1 MQKRKAYENCFSMP
15 RIFTCNSIWW
25 IVFLAVDL
33 AQEISEMGHNVTI
46 YTTDL
51 DFSNGS
57 NKFNKKLPRIEK
69 FEKFLINRTHVWF
82 SLKLFFV
89 NTSMSKEIENDKPDI
104 IHTIGLR
111 SFQSII
117 AWRVSK
123 KLNIP
128 LVVSDQGGL
137 TTHPFLA
144 ESGFFLK
151 TLYKIQDFFIKK
163 IINDASVISVANE
176 YEQKIFSSLNKKS
189 RIEIIRNGVNLKK
202 LVSKHNFK
210 EKYQINSNFILFV
223 GRFSK
228 SKGIETLINA
238 FSIVKNELKDSDI
251 RLVIMGVDFGYQ
263 AEMEKLIKKLNLSE
277 EIKVIKNPP
286 RDDVISAYG
295 ESEFLVLP
303 SQWELSPLVPL
314 ESFAFKK
321 PVISTNSHG
330 IPYTVQNNKNGILV
344 EPENS
349 LELSNAIVKLLNDSK
364 LREKLGLSGYNFVN
378 EECNCV
384 SMAKNSLKLYEN
396 ILEEMQNE
404 LNNE

>member
-1 MQKRKAYENCFSMP
+1 MNIALVCPASLPATQFGG
-15 RIFTCNSIWW
+15 

-33 AQEISEMGHNVTI
+33 AREISEMGHNVTI

-51 DFSNGS
+51 DFTNGS
-57 NKFNKKLPRIEK
+57 NKFNKTLPRLEK
-69 FEKFLINRTHVWF
+69 FEKFSINRTHAWF

-117 AWRVSK
+117 AWRVAK

-137 TTHPFLA
+137 TTHPFL
-144 ESGFFLK
+144 EQSGFLMSFHNKNKL
-151 TLYKIQDFFIKK
+151 FFIRK

-189 RIEIIRNGVNLKK
+189 RIEIIRNGINLKK

-251 RLVIMGVDFGYQ
+251 HLVIMGVDFGYQ

-349 LELSNAIVKLLNDSK
+349 LELSNAIVKLLNDSE

-384 SMAKNSLKLYEN
+384 SMAKNSLKLYED

>member
-1 MQKRKAYENCFSMP
+1 MKIALVCPASLPATQFGG
-15 RIFTCNSIWW
+15 

-69 FEKFLINRTHVWF
+69 FGKFLINRTHVWF

-151 TLYKIQDFFIKK
+151 ILYKIQDFFIKK

-238 FSIVKNELKDSDI
+238 FNIVKNELKDSEI
-251 RLVIMGVDFGYQ
+251 HLVIMGVDFGYQ

-349 LELSNAIVKLLNDSK
+349 LELSNAIMKLLNDTE
-364 LREKLGLSGYNFVN
+364 LREKLGQSGYNFVN

-384 SMAKNSLKLYEN
+384 SMAKNSLKLYED

>member
-1 MQKRKAYENCFSMP
+1 MKIALVCPASLPATQFGG
-15 RIFTCNSIWW
+15 

-69 FEKFLINRTHVWF
+69 FGKFLINRTHVWF

-238 FSIVKNELKDSDI
+238 FSIVKNELKDSNI
-251 RLVIMGVDFGYQ
+251 HLVIMGVDFGYQ

-349 LELSNAIVKLLNDSK
+349 LELSNAIMKLLNDTE
-364 LREKLGLSGYNFVN
+364 LREKLGQSGYNFVN

-384 SMAKNSLKLYEN
+384 SMAKNSLKLYED

>member
-1 MQKRKAYENCFSMP
+1 MKIALVCPASLPATQFGG
-15 RIFTCNSIWW
+15 

-33 AQEISEMGHNVTI
+33 AREISEMGHNVTI

-51 DFSNGS
+51 DFSNAP

-69 FEKFLINRTHVWF
+69 FGKFLINRTHVWF

-137 TTHPFLA
+137 TTHPFLD

-151 TLYKIQDFFIKK
+151 TLYKIQDFFIRK
-163 IINDASVISVANE
+163 IINDTSVISVANE

-238 FSIVKNELKDSDI
+238 FSIVKNELKDSNI
-251 RLVIMGVDFGYQ
+251 HLVIMGVDFGYQ

-349 LELSNAIVKLLNDSK
+349 LELSNAIVKLLNDSE

-384 SMAKNSLKLYEN
+384 SMAKNSLKLYED

>member
-1 MQKRKAYENCFSMP
+1 MKIALVCPASLPATQFGG
-15 RIFTCNSIWW
+15 

-189 RIEIIRNGVNLKK
+189 RIEIIRNGINLKK

-238 FSIVKNELKDSDI
+238 FSIVKNELKDSNI
-251 RLVIMGVDFGYQ
+251 HLVIMGVDFGYQ

-349 LELSNAIVKLLNDSK
+349 FELSNAIVKLLNDPE
-364 LREKLGLSGYNFVN
+364 LRNKLGLSGYNFVN

-384 SMAKNSLKLYEN
+384 SMAKNSLKLYED

>member
-1 MQKRKAYENCFSMP
+1 MKIALVCPASLPATQFGG
-15 RIFTCNSIWW
+15 

-51 DFSNGS
+51 DFSNGP

-189 RIEIIRNGVNLKK
+189 RIKIIRNGVNLKK

-238 FSIVKNELKDSDI
+238 FSIVKNELKDSNI
-251 RLVIMGVDFGYQ
+251 HLVIMGVDFGYQ

-330 IPYTVQNNKNGILV
+330 IPYTVQNNENGILV

-349 LELSNAIVKLLNDSK
+349 FELSNAIVKLLNDSE
-364 LREKLGLSGYNFVN
+364 LREKLGQSGYNFVN

-384 SMAKNSLKLYEN
+384 SMAKNSLKLYED
-396 ILEEMQNE
+396 ILEEMQNK

>member
-1 MQKRKAYENCFSMP
+1 MKIALVCPASLPATQFGG
-15 RIFTCNSIWW
+15 

-51 DFSNGS
+51 DFSNGP

-349 LELSNAIVKLLNDSK
+349 LELSNAIVKLLNDSE
-364 LREKLGLSGYNFVN
+364 LREKLGQSGYNFVN

-384 SMAKNSLKLYEN
+384 SMAKNSLKLYED

>member
-1 MQKRKAYENCFSMP
+1 MKIALVCPASLPATQFGG
-15 RIFTCNSIWW
+15 

-69 FEKFLINRTHVWF
+69 FGKFLINRTHVWF

-228 SKGIETLINA
+228 SKGIETLLNA
-238 FSIVKNELKDSDI
+238 FSIVKNELKDSEI
-251 RLVIMGVDFGYQ
+251 HLVIMGVDFGYQ

-349 LELSNAIVKLLNDSK
+349 LELSNAIVKLLNDSE
-364 LREKLGLSGYNFVN
+364 LREKLGQSGYNFVN

-384 SMAKNSLKLYEN
+384 SMAKNSLKLYED
-396 ILEEMQNE
+396 ILEEMQNK

>member
-1 MQKRKAYENCFSMP
+1 MKIALVCPASLPATQFGG
-15 RIFTCNSIWW
+15 

-51 DFSNGS
+51 DFSNGA

>member
-1 MQKRKAYENCFSMP
+1 MKIALVCPASLPATQFGG
-15 RIFTCNSIWW
+15 

-51 DFSNGS
+51 DFSNGP

-189 RIEIIRNGVNLKK
+189 RIEIIRNGINLKK

-210 EKYQINSNFILFV
+210 EKYQINSKFILFV

-238 FSIVKNELKDSDI
+238 FSIIKNELKALDTH
-251 RLVIMGVDFGYQ
+251 LVIMGVDFGYQ

-303 SQWELSPLVPL
+303 SRWELSPLVPL

-349 LELSNAIVKLLNDSK
+349 LELSNAIVKLLNDSE

-384 SMAKNSLKLYEN
+384 SMAKNSLKLYED

>member
-1 MQKRKAYENCFSMP
+1 MKIALVCPASLPATQFGG
-15 RIFTCNSIWW
+15 

-51 DFSNGS
+51 DFSNGP

-238 FSIVKNELKDSDI
+238 FSIVKNELKDSNI
-251 RLVIMGVDFGYQ
+251 HLVIMGVDFGYQ

-349 LELSNAIVKLLNDSK
+349 LELSNAIMKLLNDTE
-364 LREKLGLSGYNFVN
+364 LREKLGQSGYNFVN

-384 SMAKNSLKLYEN
+384 SMAKNSLKLYED
-396 ILEEMQNE
+396 ILEEMQNK

>member
-1 MQKRKAYENCFSMP
+1 MKIALVCPASLPATQFGG
-15 RIFTCNSIWW
+15 

>member
-1 MQKRKAYENCFSMP
+1 VNIALVCPASLPATQFGG
-15 RIFTCNSIWW
+15 

-33 AQEISEMGHNVTI
+33 AREISEMGHNVTI

-51 DFSNGS
+51 DFSNGP
-57 NKFNKKLPRIEK
+57 NKFNKKLPRTEK

-111 SFQSII
+111 SFQSIV
-117 AWRVSK
+117 AWRISK

-128 LVVSDQGGL
+128 LIVSDQGGL
-137 TTHPFLA
+137 TTHPFLD

-151 TLYKIQDFFIKK
+151 ILYKIQDFFIRK
-163 IINDASVISVANE
+163 IINDASVISAANE

-189 RIEIIRNGVNLKK
+189 RIKIIRNGINLKK
-202 LVSKHNFK
+202 LVSKYNFK
-210 EKYQINSNFILFV
+210 EKYQINSKFILFV

-238 FSIVKNELKDSDI
+238 FNIVKNELKDSDI
-251 RLVIMGVDFGYQ
+251 HLVIMGVDFGYQ
-263 AEMEKLIKKLNLSE
+263 AEMEKLIKKLNLSGK
-277 EIKVIKNPP
+277 IKVIKNPL

-295 ESEFLVLP
+295 ESEFVVLP

-344 EPENS
+344 EPENP
-349 LELSNAIVKLLNDSK
+349 LELSTAIIKLLNDSK
-364 LREKLGLSGYNFVN
+364 LRESLGLSGYNFVN
-378 EECNCV
+378 KECNCV
-384 SMAKNSLKLYEN
+384 SMAKNSLKLYED
-396 ILEEMQNE
+396 ILEETQNE

>member
-1 MQKRKAYENCFSMP
+1 MKIALVCPASLPATQFGG
-15 RIFTCNSIWW
+15 

-51 DFSNGS
+51 DFSNGP

-137 TTHPFLA
+137 TTHPF
-144 ESGFFLK
+144 
-151 TLYKIQDFFIKK
+151 FIRK

-189 RIEIIRNGVNLKK
+189 RIEIIRNGINLKK

-251 RLVIMGVDFGYQ
+251 HLVIMGVDFGYQ

-349 LELSNAIVKLLNDSK
+349 LELSNAIVKLLNDSE

-384 SMAKNSLKLYEN
+384 SMAKNSLKLYED

>member
-1 MQKRKAYENCFSMP
+1 L
-15 RIFTCNSIWW
+15 T
-25 IVFLAVDL
+25 
-33 AQEISEMGHNVTI
+33 
-46 YTTDL
+46 
-51 DFSNGS
+51 
-57 NKFNKKLPRIEK
+57 NKK
-69 FEKFLINRTHVWF
+69 KFLINRTHVWF

-117 AWRVSK
+117 AWRVAK

-137 TTHPFLA
+137 TTHPFLDQ
-144 ESGFFLK
+144 SGFFLK
-151 TLYKIQDFFIKK
+151 TLYKIQDFFIRK
-163 IINDASVISVANE
+163 IINDASAISVANE
-176 YEQKIFSSLNKKS
+176 YEKKIFSSLNKKS
-189 RIEIIRNGVNLKK
+189 RIEIIRNGVNLKS
-202 LVSKHNFK
+202 LVSKQNFK
-210 EKYQINSNFILFV
+210 EKYQINSKFILFV

-228 SKGIETLINA
+228 VKGIETLIYA
-238 FSIVKNELKDSDI
+238 FNIIKNELKITDI

-263 AEMEKLIKKLNLSE
+263 NEMFRLIKKLGLSE
-277 EIKVIKNPP
+277 EIIVIKNPP

-314 ESFAFKK
+314 ESFAFKR

-344 EPENS
+344 EPENPIQ
-349 LELSNAIVKLLNDSK
+349 LSDAISKLLNNVE
-364 LREKLGLSGYNFVN
+364 LRKKLGLAGYNFIHK
-378 EECNCV
+378 ECNCV
-384 SMAKNSLKLYEN
+384 SMAKNSLKLYEEM
-396 ILEEMQNE
+396 LENDQNK
-404 LNNE
+404 